1 MNEEIVVILDAS
13 RSMGE
18 EFHSY
23 SNDETEDFLGTTKL
37 DVARYIT
44 QQLFLHAANP
54 CGPLQDQ
61 TKVLA
66 LVTLGG
72 DQSMADEK
80 RNGDFVEGIHSAAN
94 AMCRLTTIGAA
105 RRRIVLV
112 TDARQKVLQA
122 KSNEP
127 DPMEQLAET
136 INRLSQIGCQ
146 LEVVGIG
153 FSNEKF
159 VNRTDRMEDAW
170 SEVKKASST
179 VEVDLED
186 EQDGDASE
194 SDDESSEE
202 VDDDYWSDIQ
212 DQNELL
218 LIDLVEKLG
227 GCVLAVS
234 GGSFDDDKYGIHAAL
249 KQLVF
254 SSEIG
259 VAKKVEA
266 PVDHSEKS
274 TIARANCAYTTE
286 EFLSL

>member
-18 EFHSY
+18 EFNSY
-23 SNDETEDFLGTTKL
+23 SNDRTEDFLGTTKL
-37 DVARYIT
+37 DVAQYVT
-44 QQLFLHAANP
+44 QQLLLRADTP

-72 DQSMADEK
+72 DQSMAGEK

-122 KSNEP
+122 TPNEP
-127 DPMEQLAET
+127 DPMEALAET
-136 INRLSQIGCQ
+136 INRLSEIGCQ

-153 FSNEKF
+153 FSREKF
-159 VNRTDRMEDAW
+159 VNRVDRMGDFRP
-170 SEVKKASST
+170 EVKETICKTEADS
-179 VEVDLED
+179 ED
-186 EQDGDASE
+186 EQDE

-202 VDDDYWSDIQ
+202 EDDDDWSDIQ

-218 LIDLVEKLG
+218 LVDLVDKLG
-227 GCVLAVS
+227 GCVLAVN
-234 GGSFDDDKYGIHAAL
+234 GDSFDDDKYGIHAAL
-249 KQLVF
+249 KQLTF

-259 VAKKVEA
+259 VAVKAEG

-274 TIARANCAYTTE
+274 NIAGANCAYTIE
-286 EFLSL
+286 VLSL